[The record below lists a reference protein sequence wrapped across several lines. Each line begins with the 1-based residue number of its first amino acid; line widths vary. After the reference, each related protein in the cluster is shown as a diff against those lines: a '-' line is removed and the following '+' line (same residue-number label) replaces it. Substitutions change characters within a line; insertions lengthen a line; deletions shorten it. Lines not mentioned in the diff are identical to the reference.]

1 MKKDQLPLF
10 WDLQFNEMKEC
21 KKGKSRIGKTC
32 SRLLCLRIVIL
43 LFMFGVVFVQCYFVI
58 YIWCCVCPVLFV
70 FCVVFAQCC
79 FLILTN
85 LSHLDDRLYWRSTKG
100 HKQKQFFNS
109 RYFLLR
115 FCCVQL
121 FPSGFFYQRWRRKSD
136 IGHRRHCDESDNLP
150 SCFCLLT
157 LCKAWRYQT
166 TMTAKLSDL
175 PL

>member
-10 WDLQFNEMKEC
+10 WDLQFNKMKEC
-21 KKGKSRIGKTC
+21 KKGKSRIEKLFPDSC
-32 SRLLCLRIVIL
+32 VCALLFCYLYLVLCLPSVICL
-43 LFMFGVVFVQCYFVI
+43 L
-58 YIWCCVCPVLFV
+58 CCVCAVLFSDIDQFITSGRQALLAFYKRTQAKTV
-70 FCVVFAQCC
+70 FQ
-79 FLILTN
+79 LKI
-85 LSHLDDRLYWRSTKG
+85 
-100 HKQKQFFNS
+100 
-109 RYFLLR
+109 FLLKHW

-121 FPSGFFYQRWRRKSD
+121 FPSGFFWWRWRRKSD
-136 IGHRRHCDESDNLP
+136 IGHRRHCDESDNLT